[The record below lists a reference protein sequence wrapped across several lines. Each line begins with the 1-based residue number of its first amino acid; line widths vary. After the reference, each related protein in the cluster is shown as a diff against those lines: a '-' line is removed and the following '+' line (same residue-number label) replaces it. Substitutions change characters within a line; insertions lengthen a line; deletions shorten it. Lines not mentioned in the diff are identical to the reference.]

1 MTYEQSRQDQQDGR
15 DQQER
20 MEAAPGQTGTGGSDV
35 RVPDVRV
42 PDVRGDGLEAGT
54 ADGHEEEPVPDSV
67 AEAGADPAADVRGTG
82 FETEAAG
89 RAHHRPR

>member
-1 MTYEQSRQDQQDGR
+1 MTYEQSRQDR
-15 DQQER
+15 QER
-20 MEAAPGQTGTGGSDV
+20 SEAAPGQTGTSG
-35 RVPDVRV
+35 PDVRV